1 MTNKKTETKKKYN
14 EEEIVSPSKLMVQR
28 FFKNKLA
35 VTGLI
40 MFTIIVSAVLFTKGY
55 MEITNYNLADINIDL
70 KYQSPSSEYIF
81 GTDEF
86 GRDYFPRVFLGGFL
100 SLQIGFIAALIS
112 VSIGLIIGGT
122 AGFYGGWVENI
133 IMRFTEIV
141 SSFPFL
147 PIAITVSAVFIELDP
162 QLRLY
167 LMMFIIGGLGWT
179 GLARMIRAQIL
190 SLREQEFMTA
200 CRALGIKPGKQITR
214 HLIPNT
220 IAYVIVNATTA
231 FSGAILSEAS
241 LAYLGLSVSEPIPT
255 WGGLISG
262 ASTSI
267 VMRQYPWMWI
277 FPGILLFLL
286 ILSVNLI
293 GEGMRDAVDPKSS
306 VKFRTQE
313 KESLFKKLFAK
324 KEAAAAVTKT
334 GGAA

>member
-1 MTNKKTETKKKYN
+1 MIKEKNTKKKFN

-35 VTGLI
+35 VVGLVI
-40 MFTIIVSAVLFTKGY
+40 FSIIVLSVLGIKLYTVV
-55 MEITNYNLADINIDL
+55 TNYDLANIDIGL
-70 KYQSPSSEYIF
+70 KYIAPSSEYIF

-100 SLQIGFIAALIS
+100 SLQIGFIAAIIS
-112 VSIGLIIGGT
+112 VTIGLIVGGT
-122 AGFYGGWVENI
+122 AGFYGGRVENLL
-133 IMRFTEIV
+133 MRLTEIF

-147 PIAITVSAVFIELDP
+147 PIAITVSAVFIDLDP
-162 QLRLY
+162 QLRLFF
-167 LMMFIIGGLGWT
+167 MMFIIGGLGWT

-200 CRALGIKPGKQITR
+200 CRALGIKPLKQITR

-220 IAYVIVNATTA
+220 IAYVIVNATTS

-255 WGGLISG
+255 WGGLIQG

-267 VMRQYPWMWI
+267 VMRNYPWMWI

-293 GEGMRDAVDPKSS
+293 GEGMRDAVDPKAH

-313 KESLFKKLFAK
+313 KESLVKKLFGS
-324 KEAAAAVTKT
+324 KEKNKT